1 LEDAHLFENILV
13 PTDLQEKSQAALNI
27 AVRMALRDPGRIWM
41 LHVIETIDDTA
52 EGEFDAFYEKLRA
65 RALKKMDDMI
75 AFHADKPVHIEG
87 EIAYGKRVQKIV
99 DFAREKDVDLIILPS
114 HRIDWA
120 NPAEGWATIS
130 YRVAILAPCHVMMV
144 K

>member
-1 LEDAHLFENILV
+1 MFETILV

-27 AVRMALRDPGRIWM
+27 AVRMALREPSRIWM
-41 LHVIETIDDTA
+41 LHVIETIDDAT
-52 EGEFDAFYEKLRA
+52 EGEFDAFYEKLRI
-65 RALKKMDDMI
+65 RALKKMDEMI
-75 AFHADKPVHIEG
+75 ALHADKPIHIDG
-87 EIAYGKRVQKIV
+87 KIVYGKRVQKIV
-99 DFAREKDVDLIILPS
+99 DFAREKDVDLIILSS